1 MKKRLFIFT
10 FILLLFLT
18 LPLMSADIIIN
29 QQPKESY
36 NMGEIIEAP
45 MKIVTLTGIN
55 NFFSMKMICNGIET
69 EVYKEFVGIK
79 GGEEKV
85 INPSIPLTNSLI
97 GISAGV
103 CKIKAALGEE
113 FVLTN
118 EFKISDKI
126 EIKILSEEK
135 TFAPE
140 QDISIKGEATK
151 QNGELVNGIIDL
163 KITGENSE
171 EKIAISDSVKN
182 GYFYLNFSLP
192 KETKAGEYIAS
203 INIYEKDFNGIITN
217 KGIINDVITITPV
230 PTSLEI
236 SLEEK
241 EVEPGSS
248 VKIKI
253 ILHDQTGE
261 KIDSIGFVS
270 IKNSKNTVIDQQEA
284 GTDQVI
290 EHPIKYNEPPSEW
303 NIFATSNKLTAET
316 KFRIKEK
323 QDINIEI
330 INKTIMVTNIGN
342 VPYNQIATVKIANE
356 TEIINITLD
365 IDESK
370 KYLLTAPDGEYK
382 IEVLTQEGES
392 ITGMAVLIGKAIDI
406 KEASEGVMRIIRH
419 PISWLF
425 ILLVLGLMAYLVF
438 KKGYKRAFFG
448 YITRRK
454 KENPAK
460 VLPLDNIS
468 SIKSKSVAE
477 LSLSI
482 KGDKQDAS
490 IVCINIKNLKET
502 KKKGNVQETLQKI
515 SDIAVRNKAAIYE
528 NNDSLFFILDKITT
542 RTFKNEIT
550 ALEIAQ
556 HAKDILKEHNR
567 LFNQKIEF
575 GISLNEGS
583 IIVKKDPEALK
594 FMSMGTT
601 VTTAKRIASL
611 YNEEI
616 LLSEIIKNKLGSK
629 IRAEKLENDKSI
641 NIYKLIQVKEQ
652 SEENKKFINSFLKR
666 IDDKPGRR

>member
-1 MKKRLFIFT
+1 M
-10 FILLLFLT
+10 
-18 LPLMSADIIIN
+18 
-29 QQPKESY
+29 
-36 NMGEIIEAP
+36 
-45 MKIVTLTGIN
+45 
-55 NFFSMKMICNGIET
+55 
-69 EVYKEFVGIK
+69 
-79 GGEEKV
+79 
-85 INPSIPLTNSLI
+85 
-97 GISAGV
+97 
-103 CKIKAALGEE
+103 
-113 FVLTN
+113 
-118 EFKISDKI
+118 
-126 EIKILSEEK
+126 
-135 TFAPE
+135 
-140 QDISIKGEATK
+140 
-151 QNGELVNGIIDL
+151 
-163 KITGENSE
+163 
-171 EKIAISDSVKN
+171 
-182 GYFYLNFSLP
+182 
-192 KETKAGEYIAS
+192 
-203 INIYEKDFNGIITN
+203 
-217 KGIINDVITITPV
+217 
-230 PTSLEI
+230 
-236 SLEEK
+236 
-241 EVEPGSS
+241 
-248 VKIKI
+248 
-253 ILHDQTGE
+253 
-261 KIDSIGFVS
+261 
-270 IKNSKNTVIDQQEA
+270 
-284 GTDQVI
+284 
-290 EHPIKYNEPPSEW
+290 
-303 NIFATSNKLTAET
+303 
-316 KFRIKEK
+316 
-323 QDINIEI
+323 
-330 INKTIMVTNIGN
+330 
-342 VPYNQIATVKIANE
+342 
-356 TEIINITLD
+356 
-365 IDESK
+365 
-370 KYLLTAPDGEYK
+370 
-382 IEVLTQEGES
+382 
-392 ITGMAVLIGKAIDI
+392 
-406 KEASEGVMRIIRH
+406 
-419 PISWLF
+419 
-425 ILLVLGLMAYLVF
+425 
-438 KKGYKRAFFG
+438 G

-528 NNDSLFFILDKITT
+528 NNDSLFFILAPITT

>member
-528 NNDSLFFILDKITT
+528 NNDSLFFILAPITT